1 MKLYREGTLL
11 RSRSGNLWMITEITK
26 KVWGKPPAQLTYT
39 EVRLKDSYIT
49 HSLCRVV
56 HYHISVNTTELVS
69 ET

>member
-11 RSRSGNLWMITEITK
+11 RCSSGDLWMITEITK
-26 KVWGKPPAQLTYT
+26 KVWGNHAESTYT

-56 HYHISVNTTELVS
+56 HYHISVDTTELVS
-69 ET
+69 EA